1 MENKMSSKSL
11 LKFVAAFGILAILL
25 AFLGVNY
32 VPRIFASSS
41 AKDDL
46 AVVANLSEPVYL
58 NQRYQRSIA
67 PQLSYTG
74 SDYFERQAL
83 ALAKVRGSAAGSDYF
98 ERHPFAV
105 IQPLSS
111 GGSDFLNHHPFDV
124 TQKSTSGYSAFL
136 NHHPFDV
143 TQKLNFGSSE
153 FLNHHPFDAS
163 KQSNSAGSDSIDSHP
178 FPYYSISDWTQK

>member
-41 AKDDL
+41 TKDDL
-46 AVVANLSEPVYL
+46 AVIANLSEPVYL

-67 PQLSYTG
+67 PQLSFTG

-83 ALAKVRGSAAGSDYF
+83 AFAKVRGSAASDYF
-98 ERHPFAV
+98 ERHSFAV
-105 IQPLSS
+105 IQALGS
-111 GGSDFLNHHPFDV
+111 GGSEFLNHHPFDV
-124 TQKSTSGYSAFL
+124 M
-136 NHHPFDV
+136 
-143 TQKLNFGSSE
+143 QKLNFGSSE
-153 FLNHHPFDAS
+153 FLNHHPFAITQKLNLDSSEFLNHHPFDVS
-163 KQSNSAGSDSIDSHP
+163 KQMNSAGSDSIDSHP
-178 FPYYSISDWTQK
+178 FPYYSISDWTEK